1 MTSLYYLIPLT
12 LLLGII
18 GLGAFVWSLRTGQ
31 YEDLEGEAQRALRD
45 EAPLTP
51 EEARRR
57 RLAQK
62 RRIGG

>member
-62 RRIGG
+62 DG

>member
-1 MTSLYYLIPLT
+1 MTSLYYLIPIA

-45 EAPLTP
+45 EAPLSP
-51 EEARRR
+51 EEARRGR
-57 RLAQK
+57 RAQK
-62 RRIGG
+62 DG

>member
-45 EAPLTP
+45 EAPLAP

-62 RRIGG
+62 DG